1 MTTNFSERFRGLRVP
16 VPRRAS
22 LDALLRY
29 AWDAEVFTA
38 GDALAAT
45 GLSRS
50 TTIEAIDDLVDLGLV
65 RELANARAGGDYRK
79 GRPARRF
86 ELRADAA
93 VVVGVDAGQGHLVT
107 TVADL
112 RGRPL
117 ATRTER
123 VGADGDSAA
132 RRRVLVVEAID
143 AALAE
148 AGVERAD
155 VLSVCVGVPAPVDS
169 AGVSPVHR
177 DGFWPRM
184 NPDFAGLLSSWVP
197 LVRIENDAVLASVAE
212 HTRGAAVGLRNTV
225 TVLAGQRL
233 GAGVVIDGN
242 LLRGAHGGVGEVVVI
257 RHLRGVDAAHGI
269 GHHLEAWAR
278 GGRGV
283 GVAAGRPPAARA
295 APGCRDARG
304 PSSTSPAPGTRW
316 GVRSWSAPGRRWRG
330 SRGSSAASTTPSGS
344 SCRVASRPG
353 SRTCWSWRGDCCR
366 TSSTCPLPSS
376 WRPPWER
383 TSCRSVRWPR
393 PWSVRATGPC
403 TWPERSSSGAGSH
416 VVGGAFRYL

>member
-1 MTTNFSERFRGLRVP
+1 MTFEFQERSRGVRVP

-22 LDALLRY
+22 LDALLRF

-38 GDALAAT
+38 GDALAAI

-79 GRPARRF
+79 GRPSRRF

-112 RGRPL
+112 RGRSL
-117 ATRTER
+117 ATRR
-123 VGADGDSAA
+123 QVVGPRDDSAA
-132 RRRVLVVEAID
+132 RRRALVVEAID

-169 AGVSPVHR
+169 TGVSPVHR
-177 DGFWPRM
+177 EGFWARM

-197 LVRIENDAVLASVAE
+197 IVRVENDAVLASVAE
-212 HTRGAAVGLRNTV
+212 HTRGAAVGLQNTV
-225 TVLAGQRL
+225 TLLAGQRL
-233 GAGVVIDGN
+233 GAGVVIDGT
-242 LLRGAHGGVGEVVVI
+242 LLRGAHGGVGEVVVL

-269 GHHLEAWAR
+269 GHHLEAWAVEAVASGSLPADHPLR
-278 GGRGV
+278 ALAPDAVTARAVIDLARAGDPVGRELVERAGATLARIAGVFGSLYDPERIVVSGGLAAGV
-283 GVAAGRPPAARA
+283 EELLVVARRLLPDELDLPAPELVASSLGADVVSIGAVAAALECAR
-295 APGCRDARG
+295 D
-304 PSSTSPAPGTRW
+304 
-316 GVRSWSAPGRRWRG
+316 
-330 SRGSSAASTTPSGS
+330 
-344 SCRVASRPG
+344 
-353 SRTCWSWRGDCCR
+353 
-366 TSSTCPLPSS
+366 
-376 WRPPWER
+376 
-383 TSCRSVRWPR
+383 
-393 PWSVRATGPC
+393 
-403 TWPERSSSGAGSH
+403 GALH
-416 VVGGAFRYL
+416 VG

>member
-1 MTTNFSERFRGLRVP
+1 MTEKFGKRARGPRGP

-22 LDALLRY
+22 LDALLRF

-38 GDALAAT
+38 GDALAVT

-79 GRPARRF
+79 GRPSRRF

-93 VVVGVDAGQGHLVT
+93 VVVGVDAGQGHIVT

-112 RGRPL
+112 RGRPR
-117 ATRTER
+117 ATRTDL
-123 VGADGDSAA
+123 VGGRDDSAA
-132 RRRVLVVEAID
+132 RRRVLLTEAID
-143 AALAE
+143 AALAG
-148 AGVERAD
+148 AGVERED

-169 AGVSPVHR
+169 AGRSPVHR

-212 HTRGAAVGLRNTV
+212 HARGAAVGLRNTV

-233 GAGVVIDGN
+233 GAGVVIDGT

-269 GHHLEAWAR
+269 GYHLEAWALEAVASGTLPPDHPLPALAPDAVTAR
-278 GGRGV
+278 AVIDLARAGDPVSGVLVERAGATLARIAGVFGSLYDPERIVVSGGLAAGV
-283 GVAAGRPPAARA
+283 EELLVVARRLLPDELDLPAPELVASTLGADVVSIGAVAAALECARDGA
-295 APGCRDARG
+295 LH
-304 PSSTSPAPGTRW
+304 
-316 GVRSWSAPGRRWRG
+316 
-330 SRGSSAASTTPSGS
+330 
-344 SCRVASRPG
+344 VA
-353 SRTCWSWRGDCCR
+353 
-366 TSSTCPLPSS
+366 
-376 WRPPWER
+376 
-383 TSCRSVRWPR
+383 
-393 PWSVRATGPC
+393 
-403 TWPERSSSGAGSH
+403 
-416 VVGGAFRYL
+416 

>member
-1 MTTNFSERFRGLRVP
+1 MTEKFGKKARGPRGP

-22 LDALLRY
+22 LDALLRF
-29 AWDAEVFTA
+29 AWDADVFTA

-50 TTIEAIDDLVDLGLV
+50 TTIEAIDDLVELGLV

-79 GRPARRF
+79 GRPSRRF

-93 VVVGVDAGQGHLVT
+93 VVVGVDAGQGHIVT

-117 ATRTER
+117 ATRTDL
-123 VGADGDSAA
+123 VGGTDDSAA
-132 RRRVLVVEAID
+132 RRRVLLTEAID

-148 AGVERAD
+148 AGVERED

-169 AGVSPVHR
+169 SGRSPVHR

-184 NPDFAGLLSSWVP
+184 NPDFAGLLSPWVP

-212 HTRGAAVGLRNTV
+212 HARGAAVGLRNTV

-233 GAGVVIDGN
+233 GAGVVIDGT

-269 GHHLEAWAR
+269 GYHLEAWALEAVASGTLPPGHPLPDLAPDAVTAR
-278 GGRGV
+278 AVIDLARAGDPVSGALVERAGATLARIAGVFGSLYDPERIVVSGGLAAGV
-283 GVAAGRPPAARA
+283 EELLVVARRLLPDELDLPAPELVASTLGSDVVSIGAVAAALECARDGA
-295 APGCRDARG
+295 LH
-304 PSSTSPAPGTRW
+304 
-316 GVRSWSAPGRRWRG
+316 
-330 SRGSSAASTTPSGS
+330 
-344 SCRVASRPG
+344 VA
-353 SRTCWSWRGDCCR
+353 
-366 TSSTCPLPSS
+366 
-376 WRPPWER
+376 
-383 TSCRSVRWPR
+383 
-393 PWSVRATGPC
+393 
-403 TWPERSSSGAGSH
+403 
-416 VVGGAFRYL
+416 